1 MAAKNTKELS
11 VNFITRDSMS
21 DSEFNALMEKGLLQ
35 AKENKS
41 YPANDVF
48 DSLKR
53 ELQ

>member
-1 MAAKNTKELS
+1 MTTKSKKELS

-21 DSEFNALMEKGLLQ
+21 DNEFNALMEKGLLQ

-41 YPANDVF
+41 YPVNDVF